1 MVAKA
6 TARLHKCLDVCLC
19 VCWTFHTPMRPL
31 QSDTVADR
39 PRPFT
44 NVLTP
49 PNTDTRSVAVS
60 CGAGRRACLLL
71 AACCAPQDVL
81 DARTKDRNVFWQH
94 RVPLRVP
101 EAARSCTLALH
112 VTHRY
117 QREAPK
123 WHADEEACD
132 GVSGESWQTESTSSY
147 P

>member
-1 MVAKA
+1 
-6 TARLHKCLDVCLC
+6 
-19 VCWTFHTPMRPL
+19 MRPL

-44 NVLTP
+44 DVLTP

-101 EAARSCTLALH
+101 EAACSCTLALH
-112 VTHRY
+112 VTHRH

-123 WHADEEACD
+123 WHADEETCD
-132 GVSGESWQTESTSSY
+132 GVSGESWQTESIRSSTSHAVTRVRTFQMHCMAIASD
-147 P
+147 